1 MRDRSAILTATAAG
15 IFMTVQYF
23 LTSASATTAY
33 RTILLWMQ
41 IIFAFALIVGVI
53 GVARIHLLKLA
64 QHRSGWIYSAVLLGG
79 AALMAVLGFSGGI
92 DRGSPFLWVFDHWQ
106 APMQA
111 TVFSLL
117 AFYVA
122 SAAFRGFRARSGE
135 SLMLVIAAMIVLIGR
150 VPLGDWISPCIPI
163 TADWVLNVP
172 ALAAKRAI
180 LIGIG
185 LGMIATSLKVIL
197 GLERTY
203 LGGR

>member
-1 MRDRSAILTATAAG
+1 
-15 IFMTVQYF
+15 
-23 LTSASATTAY
+23 
-33 RTILLWMQ
+33 MQ
-41 IIFAFALIVGVI
+41 
-53 GVARIHLLKLA
+53 
-64 QHRSGWIYSAVLLGG
+64 S
-79 AALMAVLGFSGGI
+79 
-92 DRGSPFLWVFDHWQ
+92 
-106 APMQA
+106 

-122 SAAFRGFRARSGE
+122 SAAYRGFRARSGE
-135 SLMLVIAAMIVLIGR
+135 SLILVIAAMIVLVGR
-150 VPLGDWISPCIPI
+150 VPLGDWISPYIPA

-197 GLERTY
+197 GIERTY

>member
-1 MRDRSAILTATAAG
+1 MRDRIAIFTATVAG
-15 IFMTVQYF
+15 AFMTVQYF
-23 LTSASATTAY
+23 LTSSAATTAY
-33 RTILLWMQ
+33 RSILQWMQ

-53 GVARIHLLKLA
+53 GVARIHLLKLV
-64 QHRSGWIYSAVLLGG
+64 QRRSGWVYSGVLLAG
-79 AALMAVLGFSGGI
+79 AALMSVLGFSGGI
-92 DRGSPFLWVFDHWQ
+92 DRGSAFLWVFDHWQ
-106 APMQA
+106 APMQS

-135 SLMLVIAAMIVLIGR
+135 SLILVIAAMIVLIGR
-150 VPLGDWISPCIPI
+150 VPLGDWISPYIPI

-197 GLERTY
+197 GIERTY

>member
-1 MRDRSAILTATAAG
+1 MRDRIAIFTATVAG
-15 IFMTVQYF
+15 VFMTVQYF
-23 LTSASATTAY
+23 LSSQLATSAY

-53 GVARIHLLKLA
+53 GVARIHLQKLMQRRA
-64 QHRSGWIYSAVLLGG
+64 GWIYSGVLLGA
-79 AALMAVLGFSGGI
+79 AALMSILGFSGGI
-92 DRGSPFLWVFDHWQ
+92 DRGSPFLWLFEYWQ
-106 APMQA
+106 APMQS

-135 SLMLVIAAMIVLIGR
+135 SAILVVAAMIVLIGR
-150 VPLGDWISPCIPI
+150 VPLGDWISSYIPA
-163 TADWVLNVP
+163 TAEWVLNIP

>member
-1 MRDRSAILTATAAG
+1 MRDRLAVIVATVAG
-15 IFMTVQYF
+15 VFMTIQYF
-23 LTSASATTAY
+23 LASDLATSAY
-33 RTILLWMQ
+33 RTILTYMQ

-53 GVARIHLLKLA
+53 GVVRLHVQKLT
-64 QHRSGWIYSAVLLGG
+64 RRPSEWPYSAVLLAG
-79 AALMAVLGFSGGI
+79 AALMTVLGFSGGI
-92 DRGSPFLWVFDHWQ
+92 DRGSAFLWVFDHWQ
-106 APMQA
+106 APMQS

-122 SAAFRGFRARSGE
+122 SAAYRGFRARSGE
-135 SLMLVIAAMIVLIGR
+135 SVVLVLAAMIVLIGR
-150 VPLGDWISPCIPI
+150 VPLGDWISPYVPAA
-163 TADWVLNVP
+163 ADWVLTVP

-185 LGMIATSLKVIL
+185 LGMVATSLKVIL